1 MAYASKYYDPVKA
14 HEYYMAHR
22 ELKGRKSGKSSLT
35 FGTTSTVGLNEEGKA
50 AAKYVKEN
58 LTAEKKK
65 LLESIKEL
73 MNTMIQQLRAEL
85 KRMNKHVRKAR
96 KEEYKQ
102 RIADLRT
109 KNKEWRTQVKDRYNA
124 LYIKELD
131 GLKGMKEYLKSNKK

>member
-22 ELKGRKSGKSSLT
+22 KLKGRKKGGVTL
-35 FGTTSTVGLNEEGKA
+35 GTTSTAGLNEEGKV

-65 LLESIKEL
+65 LIEAVKEQ
-73 MNTMIQQLRAEL
+73 MNIMIQQLRAEL
-85 KRMNKHVRKAR
+85 KRMNKYEKKMR

-102 RIADLRT
+102 KIADLRA
-109 KNKEWRTQVKDRYNA
+109 KNKEWRTKVKEYYNA

-131 GLKGMKEYLKSNKK
+131 GLKGVSEYLKSSKK